1 VSNRRHGLVAW
12 VLDYLTD
19 QRHTQF
25 IDSKGGGAWIGVGA
39 VVVGEKEMYW
49 RKSCVSFIVADLPTT
64 SQWYRAAYGDSL
76 DVVRLWGTQPG
87 RITVNSGDASV
98 INRGGTR
105 RPVRTVA
112 GGYLRRD
119 ISYRG
124 TLSVFDRAWIATPA
138 WIWAQGH
145 RWRGGWI
152 CDLIQL
158 LFNQNTIQFIWQ
170 GHLQGINLRFCVAT
184 CQSLCNKVLAL

>member
-1 VSNRRHGLVAW
+1 VAHELELARWRSERRRC
-12 VLDYLTD
+12 T
-19 QRHTQF
+19 
-25 IDSKGGGAWIGVGA
+25 GA
-39 VVVGEKEMYW
+39 
-49 RKSCVSFIVADLPTT
+49 
-64 SQWYRAAYGDSL
+64 RAACLSSWQTYRRWANDIERL
-76 DVVRLWGTQPG
+76 TVTHCDVVRLWGTQPG
-87 RITVNSGDASV
+87 RITVNSGDAIT

-105 RPVRTVA
+105 RPVRIVA

-124 TLSVFDRAWIATPA
+124 TLSVFDRAWIVTSA

-145 RWRGGWI
+145 RWQGGWI

-170 GHLQGINLRFCVAT
+170 GHLQGINLRFLCGNLSI
-184 CQSLCNKVLAL
+184 SL